1 MNIYNVT
8 VRTQCQRHTYQ
19 ALGPS
24 SIAVH
29 IDALNRFGGL
39 CSVSVKPA

>member
-1 MNIYNVT
+1 MNTYNVT
-8 VRTQCQRHTYQ
+8 VCTQCKRHTYQ

-29 IDALNRFGGL
+29 LDALNCFGGL